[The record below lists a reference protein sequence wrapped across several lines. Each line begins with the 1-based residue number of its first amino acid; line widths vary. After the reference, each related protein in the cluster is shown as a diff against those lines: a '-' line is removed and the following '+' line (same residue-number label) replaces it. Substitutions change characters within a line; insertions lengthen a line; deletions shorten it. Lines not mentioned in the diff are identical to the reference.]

1 MRAINILEQLLAEG
15 QGVDNTVLGML
26 RNAGIGKPG
35 KEGDESR
42 QNLLWALKNLR
53 ISNERNAPTLYD
65 YSENP
70 NQRSTGKNIIPI
82 CKYLIDFVAANPDKP
97 IPGVIEHLGDLI
109 KLKHSLVT
117 TQRKSWEALQ
127 QNGKTNTIDKL
138 ESWLQNERGKAENR
152 IQRKTG
158 AYDFP
163 HLEVYSDANIDVY
176 KADTPD
182 EAIELGADNYTFCIS
197 DTSGGNQF
205 YTYRFGTQPGWGAK
219 QKTSCYFVWFKDKQG
234 NKNHDDMVVV
244 HVGEN
249 GEYMVT
255 ESKNGLY
262 PWLSKSELLEKYP
275 MLRPALKYMVYKKPT
290 QKEEIARYF
299 GERVTA
305 TYEPIPDDAY
315 RDQAAYNNQYNN
327 LAKYDPKYLDII
339 ISTGCELNDRAFEYV
354 FKQVDGSDL
363 VNGNHGDSITKKY
376 IEVGMHPLT
385 SKQMD
390 MLRDAGYNK
399 EVDRAQEVY
408 IRRDIASN
416 RNISPKD
423 LDFIVHRTSKEE
435 LADPNNIIHKYI
447 VDNVAPYDRMNG
459 STVEYLIQL
468 GLLDLAYARELFLIK
483 NERHE
488 RWDDDVFR
496 VAFEYVDKGD
506 ITKQNSAVRRF
517 IRNLQDCKLTD
528 GMRKMLKD
536 NGYEKVVSKFDKDK
550 SNFLWKRW
558 QERNKGNVTV
568 EETSKGYIIKYHYE
582 AGKWR
587 SDLIDIPNTP
597 KKPVIEVWLNSRWDV
612 TMDFDYSDAP
622 YTTKKLPIVK
632 DIDGNVLK
640 DYELKLKNVPPLTE
654 FQVSWDNIQVLR
666 IESSKLKN
674 MQGLPEVPKD
684 RKLML
689 KCYTASL
696 EGLKGSD
703 FILGIYGLSS
713 LKGIPNKLRGFMLS
727 LSKDTFDSIRDKSM
741 PDEVEV
747 MEITKRWEG
756 DIEMLPKRIGFL
768 KLGNPSNK
776 ITAKGVEYLGRL
788 PNIKDI
794 PTKNVKW
801 YAKLTTAENLRAT
814 SDKSS
819 DSHYYKSYDVF
830 YGANAAKPLKPTIE
844 DDYFYGDEHEVYVYP
859 FVSSLKGLICQ
870 KATKI
875 EKKYKHGNY
884 GGPSDVVSQTKKPI
898 TNYILYIYQN
908 VLIKSLE
915 GIPTKKSYTT
925 VYLYNCP
932 LLSDISQ
939 LLKCDRLQTVY
950 ISKCPKVGK
959 DAIDKLKAKGV
970 QVNKIDRVYI
980 NRDNMPELNKWNGKY
995 STYESLLRLSTI
1007 LNGLYD

>member
-82 CKYLIDFVAANPDKP
+82 CKYLIDFVAENPDKP

-152 IQRKTG
+152 IQHKTG

-219 QKTSCYFVWFKDKQG
+219 QRTSCYFVWFKDRQG
-234 NKNHDDMVVV
+234 NKTHDKMVVV

-255 ESKNGLY
+255 ESQNGLF
-262 PWLSKSELLEKYP
+262 PWWSESKLLEHYP
-275 MLRPALKYMVYKKPT
+275 MLRPALKYMVYKKPSD
-290 QKEEIARYF
+290 QEQIARYF
-299 GERVTA
+299 NEYVTA
-305 TYEPIPDDAY
+305 TYEEIPEGTDMSQVMNY
-315 RDQAAYNNQYNN
+315 N

-339 ISTGCELNDRAFEYV
+339 ISTGCQLNDHAFEYV

-376 IEVGMHPLT
+376 IEIGMHPLT
-385 SKQMD
+385 SEQMD
-390 MLRDAGYNK
+390 MLRDAGYSK
-399 EVDRAQEVY
+399 EVDRAQEVN
-408 IRRDIASN
+408 IRRDIASS
-416 RNISPKD
+416 RVISKQD
-423 LDFIVHRTSKEE
+423 LDFIVQRTSKEE
-435 LADPNNIIHKYI
+435 LVDPNNAIRKYI
-447 VDNVAPYDRMNG
+447 VDNAAPYDRMNR
-459 STVEYLIQL
+459 STVEYLLRL

-483 NERHE
+483 EQRHSQ
-488 RWDDDVFR
+488 WDDAVFK

-517 IRNLQDCKLTD
+517 IRNLNDCELTD

-536 NGYEKVVSKFDKDK
+536 SGYEKVVTKFDKDK
-550 SNFLWKRW
+550 ANFLWKRW
-558 QERNKGNVTV
+558 QERNEGNVTV
-568 EETSKGYIIKYHYE
+568 EETPKGYIIKYHYE

-597 KKPVIEVWLNSRWDV
+597 KKPVIEVWLKSYWDV
-612 TMDFDYSDAP
+612 TMDFNSNDAH

-632 DIDGNVLK
+632 DLDGKVLK
-640 DYELKLKNVPPLTE
+640 DYHLELKNVPPLTE
-654 FQVSWDNIQVLR
+654 FQVSWDNIKSLKLD
-666 IESSKLKN
+666 SFKLKN

-684 RKLML
+684 RQLIID
-689 KCYTASL
+689 CSNASL
-696 EGLKGSD
+696 EGLKGSGFSLTID
-703 FILGIYGLSS
+703 WGLDS
-713 LKGIPNKLRGFMLS
+713 LKGVPSKLSTFVLSMNKGQ
-727 LSKDTFDSIRDKSM
+727 FDSLKDKSM
-741 PDEVEV
+741 PDEVGV
-747 MEITKRWEG
+747 MNITRDWGG
-756 DIEMLPKRIGFL
+756 DIDVLPKRISIL
-768 KLGNPSNK
+768 KTHNPSDK
-776 ITAKGVEYLGRL
+776 ITAKGVEYLGKL
-788 PNIKDI
+788 PSIEDI

-801 YAKLTTAENLRAT
+801 YANLTTEENLRAI
-814 SDKSS
+814 SYNGS
-819 DSHYYKSYDVF
+819 DSGYYRSHGIF
-830 YGANAAKPLKPTIE
+830 YGANAVKPLKPTVE
-844 DDYFYGDEHEVYVYP
+844 TDYLYGDDYDVYVYP

-870 KATKI
+870 KVIKI
-875 EKKYKHGNY
+875 DKQYKYGE
-884 GGPSDVVSQTKKPI
+884 VVKQTKKSI
-898 TNYILYIYQN
+898 TSYTLYVYQN

-932 LLSDISQ
+932 ILSDISA
-939 LLKCDRLQTVY
+939 LLKCDRLESVF
-950 ISKCPKVGK
+950 ISKCPKVSK
-959 DAIDKLKAKGV
+959 DVIDKLKAKGI

-980 NRDNMPELNKWNGKY
+980 RNNLPELNQWNGKY